1 MELQGWILHC
11 RAGYEQSLA
20 SEATAAAREIGVHGY
35 CRAREQSAYV
45 VFHAP
50 AGDAPQQPPPLVFAR
65 AAAGLVDE
73 LQGLPEGGRA
83 EAIAAAL
90 PPATGGASPWLEYPD
105 SDEGR
110 PLARF
115 CRRFA
120 GPLRHAL
127 TQAGVTAGD
136 PQQRLRLLFP
146 DSRHCLAAVG
156 PASGWPGGIPRL
168 RMPRSAPS
176 RSVLKLEEALHRLV
190 PEHEQPY
197 PGEHAVDLGAA
208 PGGWTWLLRE
218 RGLTVTAID
227 NGPLAPD
234 LAQDPGVEHRRTDAF
249 RFRTRAEVDWLVCD
263 VVDRP
268 QGITRLMAQWLR
280 EARARAAVFNLKLP
294 MRRPLETVRHALEAI
309 RATGARVHAAQL
321 YHDRE
326 EITVYARRTASR
338 NRS

>member
-11 RAGYEQSLA
+11 RAGYEPTLA
-20 SEATAAAREIGVHGY
+20 AEATAAAQQVGVYGY
-35 CRAREQSAYV
+35 CRAQEQSAYV
-45 VFHAP
+45 IFHAP
-50 AGDAPQQPPPLVFAR
+50 AGDAPAPPHLVFAR
-65 AAAGLVDE
+65 AAAGLVE
-73 LQGLPEGGRA
+73 EFRGLPEGGRA

-90 PPATGGASPWLEYPD
+90 PPGLGSATPWLEHPD
-105 SDEGR
+105 SEEGR

-120 GPLRHAL
+120 GPLRQAL
-127 TQAGVTAGD
+127 ECAGITTGD

-146 DSRHCLAAVG
+146 DSRHCLAGVAT
-156 PASGWPGGIPRL
+156 SDGWPGGIPRL

-190 PEHEQPY
+190 PTHEQPY
-197 PGEHAVDLGAA
+197 PGERAVDLGAA

-218 RGLTVTAID
+218 RGLSVTAID
-227 NGPLAPD
+227 NGPLAPE
-234 LAQDPGVEHRRTDAF
+234 LAEDPGVEHLRSDAF
-249 RFRTRAEVDWLVCD
+249 RFQPRGEVDWLVCD

-268 QGITRLMAQWLR
+268 QGITRLMSRWLR
-280 EARARAAVFNLKLP
+280 GGQARAAVFNLKLP
-294 MRRPLETVRHALEAI
+294 MRRPLETVRTALEAI
-309 RATGARVHAAQL
+309 RDTGAGVHAAQL

-326 EITVYARRTASR
+326 EITVYARRLASR